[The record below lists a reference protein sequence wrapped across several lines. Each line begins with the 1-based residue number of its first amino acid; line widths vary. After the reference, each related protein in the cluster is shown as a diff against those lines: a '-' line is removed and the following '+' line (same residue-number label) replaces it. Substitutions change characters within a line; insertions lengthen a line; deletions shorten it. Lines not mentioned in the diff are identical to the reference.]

1 MWMVCCWQLIA
12 SNIPALNT
20 RAQMERIA
28 SNIAG
33 NIARC
38 GCPLTGSTTLVLNGF
53 KTDDYKMFYK
63 FILLAGQ
70 ILMSCWIKS
79 FLSIIRKNS
88 ICSLDTASDIL
99 AP

>member
-20 RAQMERIA
+20 RVQMERIA

-38 GCPLTGSTTLVLNGF
+38 GCPFRASTSSTEVSEYVLRLKGASTPSN
-53 KTDDYKMFYK
+53 
-63 FILLAGQ
+63 IASNIAGNTFH
-70 ILMSCWIKS
+70 L
-79 FLSIIRKNS
+79 NS
-88 ICSLDTASDIL
+88 GVQGGDI
-99 AP
+99 AGN